1 MKLIQLAAVM
11 MTLVAASSHT
21 AMADMSVVV
30 KSCTKTVVVQENGIN
45 CVEFAEANSCT
56 LKDLLAW
63 NTKLGPECENN
74 NHLDKGVALC
84 VSVNV
89 NTAAAIAIANNDDP
103 SSSPSLDSSSTQEII
118 NSSGSPSLLAK
129 PLSADSTTIVPPPPP
144 SPIPASPKSGTVIVV
159 HDSSAPALITASGL
173 ALVMGVVASII
184 ILL

>member
-1 MKLIQLAAVM
+1 MKPIQLAAVM
-11 MTLVAASSHT
+11 MTLVAASSDT

-30 KSCTKTVVVQENGIN
+30 KSCTKTVVVQ
-45 CVEFAEANSCT
+45 
-56 LKDLLAW
+56 
-63 NTKLGPECENN
+63 GPECENN

-159 HDSSAPALITASGL
+159 HDSSAPASIMASGL
-173 ALVMGVVASII
+173 ALVMGVVASILV
-184 ILL
+184 LL